1 MNTRKQLSG
10 KIFSNKMD
18 KTVVVEVVKRFAHP
32 IYKKYVN
39 RTKKY
44 YAHDPQNLCQIGD
57 VVLIED
63 GFNVDDIAYTYKD
76 DAEILEFENV
86 VKYRQKSVMLQSV
99 IDFYE
104 LDKEEEAVG

>member
-57 VVLIED
+57 VVLIEESKP
-63 GFNVDDIAYTYKD
+63 VSRLKRWRVK
-76 DAEILEFENV
+76 EIQEK
-86 VKYRQKSVMLQSV
+86 VKK
-99 IDFYE
+99 
-104 LDKEEEAVG
+104 

>member
-1 MNTRKQLSG
+1 MVNRGIMNTRKQLSG

-57 VVLIED
+57 VVLIEESKPLSRLKRWR
-63 GFNVDDIAYTYKD
+63 VK
-76 DAEILEFENV
+76 EIQEK
-86 VKYRQKSVMLQSV
+86 VKK
-99 IDFYE
+99 
-104 LDKEEEAVG
+104 

>member
-57 VVLIED
+57 VVLIEESKPLSR
-63 GFNVDDIAYTYKD
+63 VKRWRVK
-76 DAEILEFENV
+76 EIQEK
-86 VKYRQKSVMLQSV
+86 VKK
-99 IDFYE
+99 
-104 LDKEEEAVG
+104 

>member
-57 VVLIED
+57 VVLIEESKPLSKLKRWR
-63 GFNVDDIAYTYKD
+63 VK
-76 DAEILEFENV
+76 EIQEK
-86 VKYRQKSVMLQSV
+86 VKK
-99 IDFYE
+99 
-104 LDKEEEAVG
+104 